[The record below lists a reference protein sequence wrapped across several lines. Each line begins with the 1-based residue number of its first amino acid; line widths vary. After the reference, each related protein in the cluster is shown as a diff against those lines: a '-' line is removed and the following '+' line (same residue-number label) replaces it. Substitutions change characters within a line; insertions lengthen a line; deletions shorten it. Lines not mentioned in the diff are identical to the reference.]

1 MLIMTVGTF
10 AAREE
15 RTLRYTPDG
24 EDFVIVNGDR
34 KFTRALYG
42 GHSGFRLET
51 SDVPEFAFYL
61 PHMGGNLSFS
71 LQHGEHCLSLNDA
84 SRVESRYRAGSRIY
98 HITDPLMG
106 KGKLTITALACYE
119 EDAAIWQIT
128 AENMPAGMELQWLYG
143 GASGSRFSREGDM
156 GVDPADC
163 FHLKPA
169 YCKGNDYTLQGE
181 GFKVVFGQKSRY
193 GEKTLYATAHPD
205 SKLHISQLGTE
216 RPESTKDTDCPVMKG
231 SLRLS
236 AGDNT
241 YYLFIGRDRQPR
253 YDELASLF
261 AATEQERVQ

>member
-1 MLIMTVGTF
+1 MLKIQRLLLASLMLIITVGTF

-61 PHMGGNLSFS
+61 PHMGGNLSFF
-71 LQHGEHCLSLNDA
+71 LQHGEYCLSLNEA

-106 KGKLTITALACYE
+106 KGKLTITALACYD

-128 AENMPAGMELQWLYG
+128 AEDMPADMELQWLYG

-156 GVDPADC
+156 SVDPADC
-163 FHLKPA
+163 FHL
-169 YCKGNDYTLQGE
+169 
-181 GFKVVFGQKSRY
+181 
-193 GEKTLYATAHPD
+193 
-205 SKLHISQLGTE
+205 
-216 RPESTKDTDCPVMKG
+216 
-231 SLRLS
+231 
-236 AGDNT
+236 
-241 YYLFIGRDRQPR
+241 
-253 YDELASLF
+253 
-261 AATEQERVQ
+261 